1 MRNTARIIAMMVLY
15 NLDINKELD
24 LSIPDVMIEKV
35 NYDYNFMKEIV
46 DGVVNNIDE
55 IDYLISKNL
64 KGYTLSRLSYVD
76 RNLLRVGTYEL
87 LKTDTPINIIINEI
101 VEISKEYSEIK
112 GFISSKFNNAVLDKI
127 AKEVNNG
134 K

>member
-35 NYDYNFMKEIV
+35 IYDYNFMKEIV

-87 LKTDTPINIIINEI
+87 LKTDTPINIVINEI
-101 VEISKEYSEIK
+101 VEISKGYSEIK
-112 GFISSKFNNAVLDKI
+112 GFNSSKFNNAVLDKI
-127 AKEVNNG
+127 AKEIDNG